1 MLYLD
6 YLLSPWLFN
15 VPKIKIS
22 NISLNSKL
30 IIGGDLFVAKLGYNV
45 DGRNYIID
53 ALIRGASAVL
63 VEINNLF
70 LDTYII
76 YFGDVPIIYFL
87 NLSKK
92 LSFISQRFYP
102 ISNKLR
108 LIAITGTNGKSTISH
123 LIAQWVVLLGNTGA
137 VMGTIGNGIY
147 GDLCPSINTTESA
160 VEVCKMLYRFSKQK
174 ADIVSIEV
182 SSHGLVQ
189 NRVLSLPF
197 TAAIFSNITIDHLDY
212 HVDMKRYIKAKWLL
226 FSKHDIDISIIN
238 IDDDVGKCWV
248 KKISRVVCVTTNRN
262 LFFGKNEYWLKL
274 DNVKYNFNNTIIYF
288 DSFWGKGIFSTK
300 LIGKFNVI
308 NILLSLATLLWM
320 GYSLTDLI
328 STAKF
333 LKPIVG
339 RMEMFHSTNKPT
351 VIIDYAHTPDALKKS
366 LISAR
371 FYCKNKLWCIFGCGG
386 DRDKS
391 KRSIMGSIAE
401 QLSDYVVITVDNS
414 RYENPIYII
423 NDIKSGF
430 TNKNNKKYFLDR
442 LKAIFSTILYVD
454 NEDLVLIAGKGH
466 ENYQIIGNRY
476 VNYSDHLVVGEA
488 LKKRYSF

>member
-6 YLLSPWLFN
+6 YLLLPWLFN
-15 VPKIKIS
+15 VPKIKIF

-30 IIGGDLFVAKLGYNV
+30 IIKGDLFIAKPGYNV

-63 VEINNLF
+63 VETNNLI
-70 LDTYII
+70 LDLNITY
-76 YFGDVPIIYFL
+76 FNDVPIIYFL
-87 NLSKK
+87 NLSKE

-102 ISNKLR
+102 ISNKLK

-123 LIAQWVVLLGNTGA
+123 LITQWVFLLGNTGA

-160 VEVCKMLYRFSKQK
+160 VEVCKMLYHFSKNK
-174 ADIVSIEV
+174 VDIASIEV
-182 SSHGLVQ
+182 SSHGLIQ

-197 TAAIFSNITIDHLDY
+197 TAAIFSNITMDHLDY
-212 HVDMKRYIKAKWLL
+212 HINMERYIKAKWLL
-226 FSKHDIDISIIN
+226 FSKHDINISIIN
-238 IDDDVGKCWV
+238 IDDNIGKRWV
-248 KKISRVVCVTTNRN
+248 KKISRVVCVTANRN
-262 LFFGKNEYWLKL
+262 LRFSKDEYWLKL
-274 DNVKYNFNNTIIYF
+274 DSAKYNFNNTIIYF
-288 DSFWGKGIFSTK
+288 DSFWGKGTFSTK
-300 LIGKFNVI
+300 LIGEFNVI
-308 NILLSLATLLWM
+308 NILLALATLLWM

-333 LKPIVG
+333 LKPIIG
-339 RMEMFHSTNKPT
+339 RMEMFHSINKPT

-371 FYCKNKLWCIFGCGG
+371 LYCKNKLWCIFGCGG
-386 DRDKS
+386 NRDKS
-391 KRSIMGSIAE
+391 KRPIMGSIAE

-430 TNKNNKKYFLDR
+430 TNKINKKYFFNR
-442 LKAIFSTILYVD
+442 LQAIFSTILYVD

-466 ENYQIIGNRY
+466 ENYQIIGNY
-476 VNYSDHLVVGEA
+476 YIDYSDHSVVKAA
-488 LKKRYSF
+488 LKKRYSS